1 MKLQIQNDFIPGT
14 KLPRKEHGDVT
25 GLEFLSKI
33 FFISDGVMLTQI
45 RDISGIDGTTLQNW
59 TKRGWVENSKLK
71 KYNINQVAHILII
84 NMLRSC
90 MQLDRIA
97 FLIQYINGRVD
108 DRSDDIISDSILYDY
123 ICKIIDM
130 LVTCDECS
138 ISAIRGAIIKVTEDY
153 TETVDGSRERLINAL
168 EIIILAY
175 CATLIKRHADDMLES
190 LYNNTPAKPAE
201 RVKNSKKTD
210 TDLIIGRRVKVI
222 EPINNL
228 EETGTVKVNG
238 QEWSARLAEKN
249 GKANS
254 GDNVIVLSINGV
266 KLICKKV

>member
-1 MKLQIQNDFIPGT
+1 MNLRILDEYIPGT
-14 KLPRKEHGDVT
+14 KLLRRELGGVT

-108 DRSDDIISDSILYDY
+108 DRRDDIIADSVLYDY
-123 ICKIIDM
+123 ICKILDM
-130 LVTCDECS
+130 LVTYDECTIGS
-138 ISAIRGAIIKVTEDY
+138 IRDTIENVTDTYE
-153 TETVDGSRERLINAL
+153 ETVEGARERLTNAL
-168 EIIILAY
+168 EIIIVAY
-175 CATLIKRHADDMLES
+175 YATLVKKHADDKLEA
-190 LYNNTPAKPAE
+190 LYNQKAPKMKGN
-201 RVKNSKKTD
+201 RKTD
-210 TDLIIGRRVKVI
+210 TDLIIGRRVKVV
-222 EPINNL
+222 EQINNR
-228 EETGTVKVNG
+228 EETGTVKING
-238 QEWSARLAEKN
+238 QEWSARMKDAN
-249 GKANS
+249 GIAQS
-254 GDNVIVLSINGV
+254 GETVIIQSINGV
-266 KLICKKV
+266 KLICKKI